1 MDSLRGLWRGKCK
14 SNGEWVEGGY
24 FKTQIAHEVA
34 HCIVPLHLFVNT
46 LLDDEVYQIIPE
58 TLGECTGL
66 PDKNGKP
73 IFEGDIV
80 KYINSI
86 GIIRFGQY
94 HSPFSPPSEC
104 HLGFYVD
111 WEGRDSKNLRK
122 DLGYWVSFKPV
133 MIIGNI
139 HDNPEL
145 LSATGEDIGNAANE
159 TILPAT

>member
-1 MDSLRGLWRGKCK
+1 MNENRGLWRGKQK
-14 SNGEWVEGGY
+14 YDGKPHKKGEWIEGY
-24 FKTQIAHEVA
+24 FTR
-34 HCIVPLHLFVNT
+34 
-46 LLDDEVYQIIPE
+46 LDDNCAAIIPHIYGYGE
-58 TLGECTGL
+58 VEVDEDTLGESAGL
-66 PDKNGKP
+66 SDKNEKL

-122 DLGYWVSFKPV
+122 DLVYWVGFKPV
-133 MIIGNI
+133 IIIGNI
-139 HDNPEL
+139 HDSPEL
-145 LSATGEDIGNAANE
+145 LRATGEDIGNAANE
-159 TILPAT
+159 TILSAT